1 MMYNKLRLLSC
12 LMCLARISFRKMPEG
27 NIEQRVLLSATYN
40 EDMVGNPEDTDE
52 FHEGYREDH
61 RHLQRREHP
70 SLFPL
75 KTKR

>member
-1 MMYNKLRLLSC
+1 
-12 LMCLARISFRKMPEG
+12 MPEG